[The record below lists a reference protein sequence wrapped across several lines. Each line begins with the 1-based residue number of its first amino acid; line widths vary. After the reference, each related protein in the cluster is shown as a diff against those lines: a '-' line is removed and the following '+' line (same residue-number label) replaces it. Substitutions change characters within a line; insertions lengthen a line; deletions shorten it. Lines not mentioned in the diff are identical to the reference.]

1 LLRAGRRARP
11 RGGAGGRV
19 APTGVP
25 RRARQV
31 APVRWRSSAASSLA
45 VADGAAER
53 HDVVACAGLL
63 AKAAIEAAQAA
74 LAERGEWTLNEQGI
88 VRRAGLGARVEAIM
102 AAPGDRPFELA
113 RAVTAMRAA
122 LGISRGE

>member
-1 LLRAGRRARP
+1 VVGRRCPDPSFPTRSAGWRQHA
-11 RGGAGGRV
+11 GGA
-19 APTGVP
+19 
-25 RRARQV
+25 
-31 APVRWRSSAASSLA
+31 AAASLA

-74 LAERGEWTLNEQGI
+74 LAERGEWALNEQGI
-88 VRRAGLGARVEAIM
+88 VRRAGLGARVEAII
-102 AAPGDRPFELA
+102 AAPGHRPFELA

-122 LGISRGE
+122 LAIPRDE